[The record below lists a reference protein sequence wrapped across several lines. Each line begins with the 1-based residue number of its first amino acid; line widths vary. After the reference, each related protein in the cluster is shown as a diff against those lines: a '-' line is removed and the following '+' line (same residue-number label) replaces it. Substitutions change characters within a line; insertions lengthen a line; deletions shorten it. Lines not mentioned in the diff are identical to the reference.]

1 MAALRCQVQE
11 EVVLSYKWSW
21 LLGVACELNI
31 SRDVYFSEGTHR
43 SSRRDSALNTGFG
56 KSLVTWGIISFPL
69 CLLLFLTMKDFSG
82 RGLVFLQWDFLI
94 CIDHFSYSGHFSWYG
109 DGIFSK
115 LTNALQWRYLTLH
128 SLFDDLVCTK
138 SGILDLIA
146 RPAYHVQTF
155 SNGGPLSIGDLYH
168 IEIIPIIQNRDLR
181 LSKRRPKDGSWLWP
195 WPITR
200 TLGKHSWT
208 DLWIVKPC

>member
-1 MAALRCQVQE
+1 MAALRWHVQE

-43 SSRRDSALNTGFG
+43 SSRRDSALNIGFG
-56 KSLVTWGIISFPL
+56 KSLVTWGIISFHL

-94 CIDHFSYSGHFSWYG
+94 CIDHCSYSGHFSWYG

-115 LTNALQWRYLTLH
+115 LTNALQWRYMTLH

-146 RPAYHVQTF
+146 RPSYRVVFLT
-155 SNGGPLSIGDLYH
+155 GTPL
-168 IEIIPIIQNRDLR
+168 
-181 LSKRRPKDGSWLWP
+181 K
-195 WPITR
+195 ITSM
-200 TLGKHSWT
+200 GKS
-208 DLWIVKPC
+208 

>member
-1 MAALRCQVQE
+1 MYTFLADQSPESILGSASFSCDMMLLYYFIGSCSLCPTGSVMAALRCQVQE

-43 SSRRDSALNTGFG
+43 SSRRDSALNIGFG

-94 CIDHFSYSGHFSWYG
+94 CIDHCSYSGHFSWYG
-109 DGIFSK
+109 DGIF
-115 LTNALQWRYLTLH
+115 L
-128 SLFDDLVCTK
+128 
-138 SGILDLIA
+138 
-146 RPAYHVQTF
+146 
-155 SNGGPLSIGDLYH
+155 
-168 IEIIPIIQNRDLR
+168 
-181 LSKRRPKDGSWLWP
+181 
-195 WPITR
+195 
-200 TLGKHSWT
+200 
-208 DLWIVKPC
+208 